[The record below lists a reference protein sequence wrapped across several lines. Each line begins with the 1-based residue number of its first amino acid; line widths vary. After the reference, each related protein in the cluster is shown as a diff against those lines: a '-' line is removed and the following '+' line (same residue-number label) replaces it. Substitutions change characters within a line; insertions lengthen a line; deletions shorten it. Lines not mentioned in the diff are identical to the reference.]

1 MRSLCRDKVQL
12 ARIEDLDWVASASV
26 RLREVGHVFYGE
38 VFVTPRRS
46 PANLPAKIRHAV
58 ETARAINWRRA

>member
-1 MRSLCRDKVQL
+1 M
-12 ARIEDLDWVASASV
+12 ASAGV

-38 VFVTPRRS
+38 VFVTPRRL